1 MDSDEYEKMAAVED
15 RMWWYRGL
23 HANLAFAVH
32 RFLPRGPARLLDAG
46 CGTGGLLRALE
57 PALDGCRLFGL
68 DVSGHACTAASARS
82 RRPIVRGGFHQ
93 LPFADGSVDCVVS
106 TDVLCHE
113 NVDPPRALRE
123 ARRCLRPGGVLVVS
137 LPAYDWLL
145 SYHDARVRNVRRFTR
160 RRVEGLLEDAGL
172 APVYA
177 TYWNTLL
184 LPVMAIRR
192 LLVGP
197 RENDSDVH
205 PYPRPLDA
213 ILGSLLTCERALLR
227 IGTRLPFGGSVLAV
241 AAKRDG

>member
-1 MDSDEYEKMAAVED
+1 MESDEYEKMAAVED

-23 HANLAFAVH
+23 HANLTFAVR
-32 RFLPRGPARLLDAG
+32 RFLPMTPARLLDAG
-46 CGTGGLLRALE
+46 CGTGGLLRALA
-57 PALDGCRLFGL
+57 PALDRWQLFGL
-68 DVSGHACTAASARS
+68 DAWEPACTVASARS

-113 NVDPPRALRE
+113 NVDPPSALRE
-123 ARRCLRPGGVLVVS
+123 ARRCLRPGGVLVLS

-160 RRVEGLLEDAGL
+160 RGLVRLLEDAGL

-192 LLVGP
+192 LAGG

-205 PYPRPLDA
+205 PYARPVDA
-213 ILGSLLTCERALLR
+213 ILGALLTCERALMR